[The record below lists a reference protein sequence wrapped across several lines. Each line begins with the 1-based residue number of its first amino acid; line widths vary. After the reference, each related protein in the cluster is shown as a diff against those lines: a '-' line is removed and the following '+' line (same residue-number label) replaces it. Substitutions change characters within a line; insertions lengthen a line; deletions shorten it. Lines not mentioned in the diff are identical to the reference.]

1 MAFFIERPIPERP
14 YFKVGE
20 AARILGVAPSTVR
33 YWQKEFP
40 NHIKAELSRGGQ
52 NVFSRSD
59 VIVMAVIMNLVRTD
73 GMSIRDARTRLSEVI
88 NEHGG
93 RVDRIQ
99 LCLQFELPLA
109 SDEAALA
116 PEPVD
121 EPEADPV
128 QEGEF
133 TFAPTTDPVP
143 DPDPDPDPVQAGECN
158 SPLRAPAPV
167 QEGECDSPLRDP
179 DPVQAG
185 ECNSPLRD
193 PVPVQAGECNSP
205 LRDPDLVAGLTQE
218 IESLTAMNEFLVEEN
233 LRLRR
238 VLDEV
243 NATSRASVERIGAV
257 VRQML
262 SDAERETTLD

>member
-73 GMSIRDARTRLSEVI
+73 GMSIRDARARLSEVI

-158 SPLRAPAPV
+158 SPLR
-167 QEGECDSPLRDP
+167 
-179 DPVQAG
+179 
-185 ECNSPLRD
+185 
-193 PVPVQAGECNSP
+193 
-205 LRDPDLVAGLTQE
+205 DPDLVAGLTQE

>member
-109 SDEAALA
+109 SDEAV
-116 PEPVD
+116 PE
-121 EPEADPV
+121 
-128 QEGEF
+128 QK
-133 TFAPTTDPVP
+133 
-143 DPDPDPDPVQAGECN
+143 
-158 SPLRAPAPV
+158 
-167 QEGECDSPLRDP
+167 GECDSPLREPDP
-179 DPVQAG
+179 DQKG
-185 ECNSPLRD
+185 ECD
-193 PVPVQAGECNSP
+193 SP

>member
-73 GMSIRDARTRLSEVI
+73 GMSIRDARARLSEVI

-128 QEGEF
+128 QEGECDS
-133 TFAPTTDPVP
+133 PLRDPDPVP
-143 DPDPDPDPVQAGECN
+143 DPAPVPDPVQAGECN
-158 SPLRAPAPV
+158 SPLRAPDPV
-167 QEGECDSPLRDP
+167 QEGECDSALR
-179 DPVQAG
+179 A
-185 ECNSPLRD
+185 

>member
-158 SPLRAPAPV
+158 SPLRAP
-167 QEGECDSPLRDP
+167 

-185 ECNSPLRD
+185 ECNSPLRA
-193 PVPVQAGECNSP
+193 PAP
-205 LRDPDLVAGLTQE
+205 DPDLVAGLTQE

>member
-109 SDEAALA
+109 SDEAVAA
-116 PEPVD
+116 PDPVD
-121 EPEADPV
+121 EPEAD
-128 QEGEF
+128 
-133 TFAPTTDPVP
+133 
-143 DPDPDPDPVQAGECN
+143 
-158 SPLRAPAPV
+158 PV

-179 DPVQAG
+179 DPVPDPA
-185 ECNSPLRD
+185 PVPDPDPDPD
-193 PVPVQAGECNSP
+193 PVPVPVPVEEGECNSP

>member
-128 QEGEF
+128 QEGECDS
-133 TFAPTTDPVP
+133 PLRDPDPVP

-158 SPLRAPAPV
+158 SPLRAP
-167 QEGECDSPLRDP
+167 

-185 ECNSPLRD
+185 ECNSPLRA
-193 PVPVQAGECNSP
+193 PAP
-205 LRDPDLVAGLTQE
+205 DPDLVAGLTQE

>member
-73 GMSIRDARTRLSEVI
+73 GMSIRDARARLSEVI

-179 DPVQAG
+179 DPAPV
-185 ECNSPLRD
+185 PDPD
-193 PVPVQAGECNSP
+193 PVEEGECNSP

>member
-73 GMSIRDARTRLSEVI
+73 GMSIRDARARLSEVI

-109 SDEAALA
+109 SDEAV
-116 PEPVD
+116 PE
-121 EPEADPV
+121 
-128 QEGEF
+128 QKGECDS
-133 TFAPTTDPVP
+133 PLREP
-143 DPDPDPDPVQAGECN
+143 DPDQKGECDSPLREPDLDQKGECDSPLREPDPDQKGECD
-158 SPLRAPAPV
+158 SPLREPDPD
-167 QEGECDSPLRDP
+167 QKGECDSPLRDP
-179 DPVQAG
+179 
-185 ECNSPLRD
+185 E
-193 PVPVQAGECNSP
+193 
-205 LRDPDLVAGLTQE
+205 LVAGLTQE
-218 IESLTAMNEFLVEEN
+218 VESLTAMNEFLVEEN

-243 NATSRASVERIGAV
+243 NATNRVSIERIGAV

>member
-59 VIVMAVIMNLVRTD
+59 VIVMAVIMNLVRTE
-73 GMSIRDARTRLSEVI
+73 GMSIRDARARLSEVI
-88 NEHGG
+88 SEHGG

-109 SDEAALA
+109 SDEAV
-116 PEPVD
+116 PVSEPV
-121 EPEADPV
+121 PE
-128 QEGEF
+128 
-133 TFAPTTDPVP
+133 PVP
-143 DPDPDPDPVQAGECN
+143 DPAGESSFDPTPDPD
-158 SPLRAPAPV
+158 L
-167 QEGECDSPLRDP
+167 L
-179 DPVQAG
+179 
-185 ECNSPLRD
+185 
-193 PVPVQAGECNSP
+193 
-205 LRDPDLVAGLTQE
+205 AGLTQE
-218 IESLTAMNEFLVEEN
+218 VESLTAMNEFLVEEN

-243 NATSRASVERIGAV
+243 NATNRVSVERIGAV